1 MTAIGSTWIST
12 GTRSR
17 LESEVAQLYRER
29 EVISAQVV
37 EHRNAGDLDN
47 NDAYHRAN
55 AHLDHIESRATRLQG
70 VLSAATTTAVSDGTV
85 QPGTVVTV
93 MFDHDADDVTTFLLA
108 VPEEHETV
116 NLQVCSPHSPLGE
129 ALRGAQPGDERHYR
143 LPNGNDCSAT
153 VMACAS
159 HTA

>member
-1 MTAIGSTWIST
+1 MSAIGSTWIST
-12 GTRSR
+12 GTRNR

-29 EVISAQVV
+29 DVISAQVV

-47 NDAYHRAN
+47 NDAYHRAS
-55 AHLDHIESRATRLQG
+55 AHLDQIDTRATKLE
-70 VLSAATTTAVSDGTV
+70 VILSAATTTAVSDGTV

-93 MFDHDADDVTTFLLA
+93 MFDHDAGDVATFLLA

-129 ALRGAQPGDERHYR
+129 ALRGAQVGDERRYR
-143 LPNGNDCSAT
+143 LPNGNDCTAT
-153 VMACAS
+153 VVNCVS